1 MKNDTRIQSV
11 VSNTQPKEPGFQGGL
26 AGLFRRPSDNNFS
39 FPFLKTMKVLATFSY
54 LYYDR
59 TIEFTKNPIKIGPSD
74 QLLIY
79 HAIKHESNRQT
90 HEKIQG

>member
-11 VSNTQPKEPGFQGGL
+11 VSNTQPKEPGF
-26 AGLFRRPSDNNFS
+26 LFRRPSDNNFS
-39 FPFLKTMKVLATFSY
+39 FPSLKTMKVLATFSY

-59 TIEFTKNPIKIGPSD
+59 TIEFTKNPIKIGSAD